1 MSTRTG
7 RAHAGTR
14 TVKAVGTE
22 QAEVTGGQVNGKVGE
37 PQRSVTIDLP
47 PVTAQVRTPQL
58 PKIPGQDVVTGA
70 VGTAAAGIATAA
82 RGVAGAASDA
92 ARGVAGAAG
101 DAARGVAGAA
111 GDAARG
117 AAGVAADAADRTRR
131 ILPSAPVL
139 FYAGLAATAA
149 FGVISWP
156 VAVAI
161 GVGTA
166 VARASTGAA
175 AEKAEKPEKAEK
187 AGQAE
192 NA

>member
-58 PKIPGQDVVTGA
+58 PKIPGQDLVTGA

-101 DAARGVAGAA
+101 DAARGAAGA
-111 GDAARG
+111 

>member
-101 DAARGVAGAA
+101 DAARG
-111 GDAARG
+111 